1 MVLKRIGPVSAAKIA
16 GTLYAIM
23 GFVFTLIG
31 AAIYNGLARV
41 VGGVVLEFEAPE
53 PLATPG
59 S

>member
-1 MVLKRIGPVSAAKIA
+1 MSAKFRLLSLLVLVAV
-16 GTLYAIM
+16 M
-23 GFVFTLIG
+23 FTLIG

-53 PLATPG
+53 PSATPG